1 MSDIDHNDYVGQFE
15 FVRFDDNI
23 PEGDFVRFVV
33 LFINKL
39 LKTFEIENEIFPSS
53 KPGRKGYA
61 LHKMASLV
69 YYSFSRGFTKASIIA
84 DMAKNHTYFKYAANG
99 ITPNEDTINNFINIW
114 GSFFEY
120 TITYSVQVAPMA
132 GFINFN
138 NYRYRRHFC

>member
-1 MSDIDHNDYVGQFE
+1 MKCFHHRNLEEKVMHYI
-15 FVRFDDNI
+15 
-23 PEGDFVRFVV
+23 
-33 LFINKL
+33 
-39 LKTFEIENEIFPSS
+39 
-53 KPGRKGYA
+53 
-61 LHKMASLV
+61 KMASLV

-120 TITYSVQVAPMA
+120 TITYSVQVAQMA
-132 GFINFN
+132 GFTNFN

>member
-39 LKTFEIENEIFPSS
+39 LKTFEN
-53 KPGRKGYA
+53 RKWNFSFHLNLEEKVMHYI
-61 LHKMASLV
+61 KMASLV

-99 ITPNEDTINNFINIW
+99 ITPNEDTINNFINI
-114 GSFFEY
+114 
-120 TITYSVQVAPMA
+120 
-132 GFINFN
+132 
-138 NYRYRRHFC
+138 